1 MIWKGLV
8 CALIVTRLAHAA
20 PTWPPQLEMLVPFEP
35 TAFSSG
41 SQTYLTYE
49 LHLTNFAAN
58 PIMLRR
64 IEVLDADKSDPTPI
78 TIFEAGPLDALL
90 QPVGDQR
97 SADGNSVRHQLA
109 AGGSVVVFLWI
120 ALDHGTLMPNKL
132 RHRVLTADFSAEGA
146 VIGTH
151 HTALLVLGPPVR
163 GADWLASDGPSN
175 DQDNHHRRGILV
187 FEGRA

>member
-1 MIWKGLV
+1 MHVVPFLTRNGRVFKHPQHHAVYPTRRCTLIWKGLV

-109 AGGSVVVFLWI
+109 AGGSVV
-120 ALDHGTLMPNKL
+120 
-132 RHRVLTADFSAEGA
+132 
-146 VIGTH
+146 
-151 HTALLVLGPPVR
+151 
-163 GADWLASDGPSN
+163 
-175 DQDNHHRRGILV
+175 
-187 FEGRA
+187 